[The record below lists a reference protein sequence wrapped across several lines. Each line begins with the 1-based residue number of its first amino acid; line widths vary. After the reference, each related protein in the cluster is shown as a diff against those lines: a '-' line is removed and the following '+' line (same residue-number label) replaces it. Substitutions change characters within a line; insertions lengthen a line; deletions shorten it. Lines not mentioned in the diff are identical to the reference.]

1 MSEQEKPLAR
11 RDQPAEWHDYV
22 ADKLRAQEE
31 RMDAH
36 EVALQANTEATKAA
50 AQATARVEA
59 NTAGIVDM
67 LNSWEGAM
75 KTIASIGKFLR
86 PITYIIAFCTAAA
99 GLWAKYRGHE

>member
-36 EVALQANTEATKAA
+36 EVALQANTEAT
-50 AQATARVEA
+50 ARVEA

-75 KTIASIGKFLR
+75 KTIAAIGKFLR